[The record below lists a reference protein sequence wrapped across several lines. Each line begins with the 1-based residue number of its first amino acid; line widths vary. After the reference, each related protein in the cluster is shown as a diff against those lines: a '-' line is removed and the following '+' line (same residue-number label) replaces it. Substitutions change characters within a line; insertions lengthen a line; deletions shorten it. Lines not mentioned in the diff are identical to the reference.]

1 MDKPKFIVV
10 DGNSLLYRAFF
21 AVQGL
26 ATTEGQPTNALYGFT
41 NMLLHVLK
49 EHKPDAVLV
58 AFDARGPTFRHE
70 AYADYKA
77 HRPSTP
83 EDLVRQAPLAREL
96 VRTLGIPA
104 VEIPGFEADDCVGTM
119 AVRAKQDGYSVVI
132 VTGDL
137 DELQLVGEDISV
149 LTTRRGVT
157 DTVLYNASAVEE
169 RFGLRP
175 EQMVDFKA
183 LKGDPSDNVPGVRGI
198 GEKTAVRLLQE
209 FGSLENLLSHL
220 DEVKEKRVR
229 ELLEAGREDALRSK
243 ELCTIRTDV
252 PCDISPADCRLQPPS
267 REAVTELFTRLEF
280 RSFLNRIDEICPQLS
295 SQQPTVLQEP
305 APKPVVLADQGQA
318 SGAVETLAKCERLSL
333 AACFSSQDPLKGQV
347 ECIVACGGPQYCYFV
362 PGGLIRHV
370 LSPLLEA
377 KRHIAV
383 HDLKRYLHAL
393 HNTAAH
399 IHLDAWLDTMV
410 AAYLLNPGRSGYDLP
425 DVCLNLLNRQLPSAE
440 PNQGGLLGMAD
451 AAANPTVLAAQ
462 AAAVLQLSQE
472 LEQRLKS
479 DGLWNLYRDVE
490 HPLIRIL
497 AEMER
502 AGVLV
507 DRETLASVSISLAHR
522 IRDLELRIYQLAG
535 EEFNIGSTKQL
546 QAILFE
552 KLKLPSGRKTKTGY
566 STDNEV
572 LAGLAAEHE
581 IAALILEYR
590 ELTKLKS
597 TYADAL
603 ANLIDPSTGRIH
615 TSLNQT
621 ATATGRLSSSNPN
634 LQNIPIRTDV
644 GREIRRAFVA
654 GQGNLLVSAD
664 YSQIE
669 LRVLAH
675 VTREPELLR
684 AFEADEDIHA
694 HTAATVFGVSDQ
706 DVTPEMRRR
715 AKAVNFAVL
724 YGMTD
729 YGLSREL
736 GIPVS
741 AAREFINSYFTRFPK
756 VKEYISAV
764 QEDARQKGYVCTL
777 LGRRRYIPEIKS
789 SNRNTRSFA
798 ERAAVNSP
806 IQGTAADIMKLA
818 MIRVDKRLRG
828 DNGLARLLLQVHD
841 ELLFEAP
848 SEEAPALCE
857 AVRDEMSRAFPLDV
871 PLKVDVK
878 RGPNWSDME

>member
-21 AVQGL
+21 AVPHL
-26 ATTEGQPTNALYGFT
+26 STSEGQPTNALFGLT
-41 NMLLHVLK
+41 NMLLRILT
-49 EHKPDAVLV
+49 EHKPDAILV

-70 AYADYKA
+70 AYAEYKA

-83 EDLVRQAPLAREL
+83 DDLVKQIPLAREL
-96 VRTLGIPA
+96 VRTLGIP
-104 VEIPGFEADDCVGTM
+104 VLELPGYEADDCVGTM
-119 AVRAKQDGYSVVI
+119 AVRAKQDGYSVII

-157 DTVLYNASAVEE
+157 DTVLYDSAAVEE

-175 EQMVDFKA
+175 DQMVDLKA
-183 LKGDPSDNVPGVRGI
+183 LKGDPSDNVPGVKGI
-198 GEKTAVRLLQE
+198 GEKTAAKLLKE
-209 FGSLENLLSHL
+209 FGSLDNLLSRL
-220 DEVKEKRVR
+220 DDVKEQRTR
-229 ELLEAGREDALRSK
+229 DLLAAGREDALRSK
-243 ELCTIRTDV
+243 DLCTIRTDV
-252 PCDISPADCRLQPPS
+252 PCGISPSDCRLQRPDPD
-267 REAVTELFTRLEF
+267 AVRELFTRLEF
-280 RSFLNRIDEICPQLS
+280 RSFLDRIGEICPQAPSRPAEVAQEEAPVPVTLS
-295 SQQPTVLQEP
+295 DP
-305 APKPVVLADQGQA
+305 AQTRT
-318 SGAVETLAKCERLSL
+318 AVEALLACDHISL
-333 AACFSSQDPLKGQV
+333 AASFSSQDPINSQLEG
-347 ECIVACGGPQYCYFV
+347 IVAYGGPHCCYYV
-362 PGGLIRHV
+362 PSGLINAV
-370 LSPLLEA
+370 LVPLVEA
-377 KRHIAV
+377 DRPIAV

-393 HNTAAH
+393 HNTAA
-399 IHLDAWLDTMV
+399 DAFFDAHLDTMV
-410 AAYLLNPGRSGYDLP
+410 AAYLLNPGRSSYDLA
-425 DVCLNLLNRQLPSAE
+425 DVCVDVLNRQLPSEARRRS
-440 PNQGGLLGMAD
+440 LLELAD
-451 AAANPTVLAAQ
+451 AAGNSTLLAEQ
-462 AAAVLQLSQE
+462 AAAVLQLSRE
-472 LEQRLKS
+472 LEPRLKA
-479 DGLWNLYRDVE
+479 DGLWTLYQDVE

-497 AEMER
+497 ADMEST
-502 AGVLV
+502 GVLV
-507 DRETLASVSISLAHR
+507 DREALAFVSDSLARRVKALESR
-522 IRDLELRIYQLAG
+522 IFALAG
-535 EEFNIGSTKQL
+535 EEFNVGSTRQL
-546 QAILFE
+546 QTILFE
-552 KLKLPSGRKTKTGY
+552 KLKLPAGRKTKTGY

-572 LAGLAAEHE
+572 LAGLAGEHE

-603 ANLIDPSTGRIH
+603 ASLIDPHTGRIH

-634 LQNIPIRTDV
+634 LQNIPIRTEV

-654 GQGNLLVSAD
+654 DKGNLLVSAD

-684 AFEADEDIHA
+684 AFEADEDIHT
-694 HTAATVFGVSDQ
+694 HTAATVFGVRDE

-741 AAREFINSYFTRFPK
+741 AAKEFISSYFARFPK
-756 VKEYISAV
+756 VKEYVSAV
-764 QEDARQKGYVCTL
+764 QEEARQKGYVCTL
-777 LGRRRYIPEIKS
+777 LGRRRYIPEIQS
-789 SNRNTRSFA
+789 GNRNTRSFG
-798 ERAAVNSP
+798 ERAAINSP

-818 MIRVDKRLRG
+818 MIRVDKRLRNDAG
-828 DNGLARLLLQVHD
+828 SARLLLQVHD
-841 ELLFEAP
+841 ELLLEVRA
-848 SEEAPALCE
+848 EEAPALCE
-857 AVRDEMSRAFPLDV
+857 AVREEMSAAFPLDV